1 MIKLL
6 YITDTHFRG
15 VPPVGRTDDF
25 LVSIKT
31 KLAEVA
37 QIGKEENVDALI
49 HGGDLFDTPEP
60 GLGFAGELLSTLMS
74 GLQVPMYAV
83 PGNHDLYGHNQG
95 SLPRTLL
102 GLLSQLGFIR
112 PLGREP
118 VFIEKDGL
126 VVQLTGQGYHADID
140 RRDWRHDYVVRKDSR
155 ATYAVHVVHGS
166 VIPVSAA
173 VTLPFISNI
182 TIAEEVAEATQADL
196 TLVGHWHYPFEVCE
210 RGRWIVNP
218 GAMVRLSA
226 TQAEMERT
234 PQVVL
239 VRITDQGVTHEC
251 RPLATA
257 KPGIEI
263 LSRAHIETAQSQE
276 RARDAFLARLDA
288 FRTGMYHTLDPAET
302 LRRSLAQV
310 DADSEVEA
318 EAWRRYQG
326 HRSLG

>member
-15 VPPVGRTDDF
+15 VPPVGRTDGFHDA
-25 LVSIKT
+25 VQA

-60 GLGFAGELLSTLMS
+60 GLGFAGGLLATLVS
-74 GLQVPMYAV
+74 GLQVPMYAI

-102 GLLSQLGFIR
+102 GLLSQLGFIKL
-112 PLGREP
+112 LGRDPE
-118 VFIEKDGL
+118 FIEKNGL
-126 VVQLTGQGYHADID
+126 VVQLTGQGYHAEID

-155 ATYAVHVVHGS
+155 ATCAVHVVHGS
-166 VIPVSAA
+166 VIPVSTA

-318 EAWRRYQG
+318 EAWRRYQE

>member
-25 LVSIKT
+25 LASIKA

-37 QIGKEENVDALI
+37 RIARGEGADAFI

-102 GLLSQLGFIR
+102 GLLSQLGFIK

-118 VFIEKDGL
+118 VFIKKDGL
-126 VVQLTGQGYHADID
+126 VVQITGQGYHAEID
-140 RRDWRHDYVVRKDSR
+140 RRDWRQDYVVSKDVR
-155 ATYAVHVVHGS
+155 ADYAIHVVHGS
-166 VIPVSAA
+166 VIPVVTAA
-173 VTLPFISNI
+173 SLPFIPNI
-182 TIAEEVAEATQADL
+182 TIAEEVAETTQADL

-210 RGRWIVNP
+210 RGRWVINP

-226 TQAEMERT
+226 VQAEMERV

-239 VRITDQGVTHEC
+239 IQVTDQGLTHEC

-276 RARDAFLARLDA
+276 RARNAFLARLDA

-302 LRRSLAQV
+302 LRRSLVQV
-310 DADSEVEA
+310 GADSEVEA